1 MKNNLYIVFLILFS
15 FQASGQSAI
24 VSLDGIQKD
33 FDSRN
38 KVLNLL
44 IESPK
49 IDTSVGIKISNLK
62 LYVNGKDQT
71 KKYHNTNTYYYEASN
86 QYWFGQSQIE
96 VALKKKTNKI
106 DRIVGNID
114 CFEPT
119 IENKGIMLIKNPTK
133 KFNVDLIPKDNNRI
147 KVILFDFISFYV
159 LKFQD
164 EVKYNSQLAEVSKA
178 NQIDKKILQK
188 CFKYFEEQVIEDR
201 DVTKRY
207 FIYCEEIGD
216 KIHDLNLYNTR
227 DKFEYRSL
235 SMNFFDNIKL
245 YVYGFPNGYNNI
257 SNLKIKVENKSAV
270 KTYPFEIDNIVIA
283 K

>member
-15 FQASGQSAI
+15 FQVSGQSAK
-24 VSLDGIQKD
+24 VSLDGILKD
-33 FDSRN
+33 FDSSN

-49 IDTSVGIKISNLK
+49 IDTTIGIKISNLK

-71 KKYHNTNTYYYEASN
+71 KKYLNTQTYYYEGLDE
-86 QYWFGQSQIE
+86 YWFGQSQME
-96 VALKKKTNKI
+96 VALKKKTKKI

-119 IENKGIMLIKNPTK
+119 IENKGIMLIKNPAK
-133 KFNVDLIPKDNNRI
+133 KFNEDLIPKDNNRI

-164 EVKYNSQLAEVSKA
+164 ELKYNSLLEEVSKA

-188 CFKYFEEQVIEDR
+188 CFKYYEDRVIEDR

-207 FIYCEEIGD
+207 FIYCEENGD
-216 KIHDLNLYNTR
+216 KIYNLSLYNTR
-227 DKFEYRSL
+227 DKIEYRSL

-245 YVYGFPNGYNNI
+245 YVYGFPNGYRGV
-257 SNLKIKVENKSAV
+257 L
-270 KTYPFEIDNIVIA
+270 
-283 K
+283 